1 MAILISWTECGKFLA
16 LDLGGTN
23 FRVLLIEL
31 GPHIF
36 HMVTWLFIILLI
48 HYIPSNSQLLV
59 IAGVENLCRPAE
71 HYARSWNRGKV
82 EQSSNR
88 IAFKSNLTSC

>member
-1 MAILISWTECGKFLA
+1 MNSDVTDNFGHFLPLHLAHCLHFSECGKFLA

-36 HMVTWLFIILLI
+36 HMVNYKLPIIFQTL
-48 HYIPSNSQLLV
+48 
-59 IAGVENLCRPAE
+59 
-71 HYARSWNRGKV
+71 
-82 EQSSNR
+82 
-88 IAFKSNLTSC
+88 

>member
-1 MAILISWTECGKFLA
+1 MKKSTIIDGSFNLFNLAECGKFLA

-36 HMVTWLFIILLI
+36 HMVT
-48 HYIPSNSQLLV
+48 
-59 IAGVENLCRPAE
+59 
-71 HYARSWNRGKV
+71 
-82 EQSSNR
+82 
-88 IAFKSNLTSC
+88 